1 MPWMIAKLNG
11 KEKRKRTDTVTAK
24 EKKTD
29 SNDDLNEEYPQTDNS
44 NASKEKRQRTGVDE
58 PLESRLLSIMDMI
71 RYDMK
76 TCMSNVESRLSNV
89 ESRLSRMESQL
100 SGIQT
105 NAFTIMRTGD
115 DLQTSFEKNVEER
128 DEQYE
133 KLRDDV
139 RRMEYT
145 LDRTKDG
152 VDDVKRKITRFAN

>member
-11 KEKRKRTDTVTAK
+11 KVKRKRTDTDAAK

-58 PLESRLLSIMDMI
+58 PLESRLLSIMDMM

-76 TCMSNVESRLSNV
+76 TFMSNV

-105 NAFTIMRTGD
+105 NAFTIMCTGD

-128 DEQYE
+128 DELYE

-152 VDDVKRKITRFAN
+152 VDDVKRKIVRFAN